1 MSAARLPYYDSVEA
15 ALGLI
20 LGSVGPEPGILMHK
34 YIMIGPQGAGKGTQ
48 SKLLAEKF
56 GFVHISSGEIFRWNV
71 SNHTKLG
78 SRVTRIT
85 KVGRLVSDE
94 IVENVLQD
102 RLEMHDWRYGFV
114 LDGFPRTPAQ
124 AMYLFE
130 NWNLDRAIYLDLDD
144 ATVRRRVSAR
154 AQMGK
159 GGGFTKRADDNPEAL
174 RQRLQD
180 YHEKTRP
187 LLTLFE
193 ERDML
198 LRVDAG
204 KPIEEVFDAVVE
216 GLGLQEPSARL
227 PGLSK

>member
-1 MSAARLPYYDSVEA
+1 
-15 ALGLI
+15 
-20 LGSVGPEPGILMHK
+20 MHK

-48 SKLLAEKF
+48 SQLLAEKF
-56 GFVHISSGEIFRWNV
+56 GFVHISIGEIFRWNV

-78 SRVTRIT
+78 SRLRRIT
-85 KVGRLVSDE
+85 SVGRLVSDE
-94 IVENVLQD
+94 IVEKVVQD

-144 ATVRRRVSAR
+144 ATVYKRVLERVEVGEGS
-154 AQMGK
+154 
-159 GGGFTKRADDNPEAL
+159 GFTKRADDNPGAL

-187 LLTLFE
+187 LLDLFA

-198 LRVDAG
+198 LRVDG
-204 KPIEEVFDAVVE
+204 GESIQEVFDAIVA
-216 GLGLQEPSARL
+216 GLGLKDGSVRL
-227 PGLSK
+227 PGLAR

>member
-1 MSAARLPYYDSVEA
+1 
-15 ALGLI
+15 
-20 LGSVGPEPGILMHK
+20 MHK

-48 SKLLAEKF
+48 SELLSEKF
-56 GFVHISSGEIFRWNV
+56 GFVHISIGDIFRWNV
-71 SNHTKLG
+71 RNHTKLG

-85 KVGRLVSDE
+85 NEGRLVSDD
-94 IVENVLQD
+94 IVEKVVQD

-114 LDGFPRTPAQ
+114 LDGFPRTLAQ

-144 ATVRRRVSAR
+144 ATVYERVMAR
-154 AQMGK
+154 VQVGE

-174 RQRLQD
+174 RRRLRE

-187 LLTLFE
+187 LLDLFA

-198 LRVDAG
+198 LRIDAG
-204 KPIEEVFDAVVE
+204 QTIQEVFDAVVA
-216 GLGLQEPSARL
+216 GLGLEERSVRL
-227 PGLSK
+227 PVLAR